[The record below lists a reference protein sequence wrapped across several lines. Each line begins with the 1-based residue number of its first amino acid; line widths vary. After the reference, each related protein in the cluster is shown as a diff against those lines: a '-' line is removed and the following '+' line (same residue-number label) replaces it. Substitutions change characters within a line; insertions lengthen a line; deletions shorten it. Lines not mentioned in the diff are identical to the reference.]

1 MFLPDSLDG
10 VQEGAVLEYTMLAR
24 NEMANLAWAI
34 EKKVQGVSG
43 EPLDR
48 VIHTVGFVIDFP
60 EARCVGPRLEATS
73 KGGSNQGQEHD
84 LACRSQ
90 KRTPWWST

>member
-1 MFLPDSLDG
+1 MFLTDCING
-10 VQEGAVLEYTMLAR
+10 VQEGAVLQYTMLAR
-24 NEMANLAWAI
+24 DAMASLAWAI
-34 EKKVQGVSG
+34 EKKVQSVSG

-48 VIHTVGFVIDFP
+48 VIHTVGFVIGFP

-90 KRTPWWST
+90 KRTPWLST